1 MTRSRM
7 CAKMCTQTIKYEPL
21 GGFTYISRPRLALA
35 LAMAL
40 TLAVAVAESLTLT
53 LSPSPSPSLWQLP
66 HAAWGRL
73 QLRQRA
79 RLLLVTL
86 YYLVL

>member
-35 LAMAL
+35 LALVL

-53 LSPSPSPSLWQLP
+53 LSPSPSLWQLP

>member
-35 LAMAL
+35 LALAL

-53 LSPSPSPSLWQLP
+53 LSPSPSLWQLP